1 MLIYENRAL
10 SAMLDTGEA
19 LAQIPLNVT
28 RLRKNNSAPIIER
41 DMAYSVATTMEQL
54 ASLGFCSSFY
64 APLSLRARKRIT
76 RCHPRLYGQAVS
88 C

>member
-1 MLIYENRAL
+1 MLIYEHRAL
-10 SAMLDTGEA
+10 SPILDTGEA

-41 DMAYSVATTMEQL
+41 DMACSVATTMEQL
-54 ASLGFCSSFY
+54 ASLGFCSSRY
-64 APLSLRARKRIT
+64 APLSLRARKRIAI
-76 RCHPRLYGQAVS
+76 CHPRVHGQAVS